1 MHTAV
6 KDLMIDGPTSNADV
20 HADPDACTTFR
31 PQPTVEPAQPPPQPA
46 TDTTPPEFV
55 AKLMEFIE
63 AQMAHNAKMLESQTR
78 MEDVDAIQA
87 HLGIKLLTELTAAT
101 ARCFGEAANILS
113 GLDPQIRRN
122 LQCSNFR
129 ERECGDAKRDDRCFG
144 VTATVIPSSK
154 VAVTFLTVAE
164 VAVTVLTVAEV
175 AVTVL
180 TVAEVAVIVLTV
192 VVPSYRFRFRIM
204 VLHLAFPIF
213 ISSYYNM
220 SLQINVDRKSSFFKV
235 IVETTLQTN
244 ELMLPRSFVKKYE
257 KELSNPVTLILPN
270 DDKWEI
276 NWIKRDNDVWFQNG
290 WEKFAQHYSM
300 SHGHFLVFKFDRG
313 SKFQVMI
320 FDKSALEIDYWSITT
335 SSRNDGERNNQNH
348 EDVEKCENDN
358 NYTEISVESERP
370 RFLSPQP
377 HKRMKTNYGPSQRK
391 SLEKETFNLD
401 SKVTGE
407 LIFFIFKLFLLN
419 HLL

>member
-1 MHTAV
+1 M
-6 KDLMIDGPTSNADV
+6 
-20 HADPDACTTFR
+20 
-31 PQPTVEPAQPPPQPA
+31 
-46 TDTTPPEFV
+46 
-55 AKLMEFIE
+55 
-63 AQMAHNAKMLESQTR
+63 
-78 MEDVDAIQA
+78 
-87 HLGIKLLTELTAAT
+87 
-101 ARCFGEAANILS
+101 
-113 GLDPQIRRN
+113 
-122 LQCSNFR
+122 
-129 ERECGDAKRDDRCFG
+129 
-144 VTATVIPSSK
+144 
-154 VAVTFLTVAE
+154 
-164 VAVTVLTVAEV
+164 
-175 AVTVL
+175 
-180 TVAEVAVIVLTV
+180 
-192 VVPSYRFRFRIM
+192 
-204 VLHLAFPIF
+204 
-213 ISSYYNM
+213 
-220 SLQINVDRKSSFFKV
+220 
-235 IVETTLQTN
+235 
-244 ELMLPRSFVKKYE
+244 KKYE

-300 SHGHFLVFKFDRG
+300 SHGHFVVFKFERG